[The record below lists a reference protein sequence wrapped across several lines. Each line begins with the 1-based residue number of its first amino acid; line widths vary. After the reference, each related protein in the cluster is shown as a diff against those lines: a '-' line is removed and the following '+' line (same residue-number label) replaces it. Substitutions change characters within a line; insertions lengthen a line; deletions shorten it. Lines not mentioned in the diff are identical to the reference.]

1 MFNYLTGSSLK
12 MDYKELLVSPVTA
25 KSGFIKLIK
34 EQTKLALDGDK
45 NCEII
50 AKMNSFE
57 DIAIAEELYI
67 ASQAGVKITMII
79 RGFCCLKPGI
89 PGVSEN
95 IKVISI
101 IGRFLEH
108 SRIFYFKN
116 SKSEK
121 MYMGSADWMH
131 RNMHGRVEVI
141 TPIYHEEI
149 IKQCRDFLNILIQD
163 QRNAWDLLSDGSYKQ
178 RAGADK
184 TSTHLTMMTLALDE
198 LQKQLNA

>member
-1 MFNYLTGSSLK
+1 
-12 MDYKELLVSPVTA
+12 
-25 KSGFIKLIK
+25 
-34 EQTKLALDGDK
+34 
-45 NCEII
+45 
-50 AKMNSFE
+50 
-57 DIAIAEELYI
+57 
-67 ASQAGVKITMII
+67 
-79 RGFCCLKPGI
+79 
-89 PGVSEN
+89 
-95 IKVISI
+95 
-101 IGRFLEH
+101 
-108 SRIFYFKN
+108 
-116 SKSEK
+116 
-121 MYMGSADWMH
+121 MGSADWMH